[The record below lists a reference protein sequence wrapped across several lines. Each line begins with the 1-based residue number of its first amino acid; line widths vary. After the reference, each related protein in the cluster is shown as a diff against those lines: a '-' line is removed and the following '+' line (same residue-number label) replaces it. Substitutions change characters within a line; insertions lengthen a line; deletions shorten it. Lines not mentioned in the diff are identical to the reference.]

1 MRAIIRR
8 IMISVAMAV
17 YNGEKYIAKQLDSI
31 VNQTMAPT
39 EIVITDDSDNEDT
52 YNIIKKY
59 IEKYKNIKW
68 IYIKNEARLG
78 YCKNFFKAI
87 NETTGDII
95 FLSDQ
100 DDIWELDKIEKM
112 SKCISDNKSIKCLC
126 AKYVYIDKDD
136 YIISNTHEY
145 STSANY
151 KKNVKSKEYFLM
163 NREEFF
169 KILAFPG
176 MCFAITK
183 QLKNELLDFLKIIN
197 IDEVKYHDLIIS
209 YLAARTNSLYIYNEA
224 LCKYRMH
231 GDNAIGVDL
240 YNNKGKQD
248 RIVWLEGLIAHQ
260 KELLNYERC
269 IYDDMKNSDA
279 IEELIDFNLKRIKC
293 LKERRFFKALGLWH
307 FKDRYLSVKSYLGD
321 VKYILM
327 R

>member
-1 MRAIIRR
+1 
-8 IMISVAMAV
+8 MISVAMAV

-136 YIISNTHEY
+136 NVISGVHEY

-151 KKNVKSKEYFLM
+151 KNNVKSKKCFLLDKK
-163 NREEFF
+163 EFF

-183 QLKNELLDFLKIIN
+183 QLKNELLDFLKN
-197 IDEVKYHDLIIS
+197 ANVDDVKYHDLLIS
-209 YLAARTNSLYIYNEA
+209 YLAARTNSFYIYNEV

-248 RIVWLEGLIAHQ
+248 RIEWMEGLVERQ
-260 KELLNYERC
+260 EKLLSYERSVIC
-269 IYDDMKNSDA
+269 DDENIDILEK
-279 IEELIDFNLKRIKC
+279 LIDFNNDRIKC
-293 LKERRFFKALGLWH
+293 LKERNLFKVLSLWR
-307 FKDRYLSVKSYLGD
+307 FKDGYLSIKSYFGD
-321 VKYILM
+321 MYYIL
-327 R
+327 RIL

>member
-1 MRAIIRR
+1 
-8 IMISVAMAV
+8 MISVAMAV

-112 SKCISDNKSIKCLC
+112 SKCINDNKSIKCLC
-126 AKYVYIDKDD
+126 AKYVYIDRDD

-163 NREEFF
+163 DREEFL

-183 QLKNELLDFLKIIN
+183 QLKVELLELLKT
-197 IDEVKYHDLIIS
+197 IDVDSIKYHDLVIS
-209 YLAARTNSLYIYNEA
+209 YLAARTNTFYIYNEA

-248 RIVWLEGLIAHQ
+248 RGEWLEGLVSRQ
-260 KELLNYERC
+260 ETLLGYEKCNNKDTLVTLIEFNKKRLE
-269 IYDDMKNSDA
+269 YLKNRK
-279 IEELIDFNLKRIKC
+279 LINL
-293 LKERRFFKALGLWH
+293 LLMFGNNQ
-307 FKDRYLSVKSYLGD
+307 YLSLKSYFGD
-321 VKYILM
+321 IYYILKGN
-327 R
+327 